1 MAMEFRNM
9 FTSGNALTLAGMAV
23 ALTVSFTVSQAQGE
37 QNARDIAKIE
47 ASFGVRMAAVEVSVS
62 ALSVQYARSDARFD
76 ALVASVNE
84 LKDQSHEQTALLRD
98 LLESRGGRP

>member
-1 MAMEFRNM
+1 MGMEFRNM
-9 FTSGNALTLAGMAV
+9 FTSGNALTLAAMVV

-47 ASFGVRMAAVEVSVS
+47 ASFGARMAAVEVSVS
-62 ALSVQYARSDARFD
+62 TLSVQYARSDARFD

-84 LKDQSHEQTALLRD
+84 LKEQAREQTGLLRN
-98 LLESRGGRP
+98 LLEARGARP